1 MPRVP
6 VARALVAEAM
16 GTVRQAAHEL
26 GVPDPKNR
34 PLEEVREI
42 REEIRRRVQK
52 LVAEL
57 DAKAA

>member
-6 VARALVAEAM
+6 VARAV
-16 GTVRQAAHEL
+16 VRKPWAPFGKPRTSWEFS
-26 GVPDPKNR
+26 DPNNR

>member
-1 MPRVP
+1 
-6 VARALVAEAM
+6 
-16 GTVRQAAHEL
+16 
-26 GVPDPKNR
+26 
-34 PLEEVREI
+34 VREI